1 MHIDL
6 SKVIDDA
13 RFGPFQA
20 AVLSL
25 CFLIVTIDGY
35 DLVVMGVAL
44 PTIISV
50 MNMDVHVAGM
60 VASCALAGMMFGAI
74 VMGALADRIGR
85 VRTIAACVA
94 LFSILTAASGLA
106 RDPVSFAV
114 LRLIAGIGLGG
125 VIPCVTATVADYAPR
140 RLRARLTTIML
151 AGYPLGGV
159 LAAWLGKHLIHGF
172 GWQSVFFVAGTS
184 LLLLP
189 VIFTLM
195 PEAPAILQ
203 KRRDTTALR
212 AIARR
217 IAPLRAVSDAD
228 EVCVPLPV
236 RHAKAPVALLFR
248 DNRGF
253 STLMLWLGYFSGLF
267 MLYGLNSWLPKL
279 MALTGFSL
287 DAALTFLLLMN
298 IGSIVGSFAGGWLAD
313 RFGLKRVMM
322 AMLVTGA
329 VAIALAAQTRGA
341 GPLSIVIFIVGMTA
355 SGVQGVA
362 NAYVSQ
368 FYPADIRSTGIGMTL
383 GVGRLGGIASP
394 IAIGVL
400 LSLHLPVQHVLLVVA
415 GFGLLQAVAIWLVD
429 DRAADFA
436 LARPA
441 SAQPAHEAPGYRAAG
456 EAGD

>member
-1 MHIDL
+1 MQIDL
-6 SKVIDDA
+6 SEVIDDA
-13 RFGPFQA
+13 GFGLFQTTLLA
-20 AVLSL
+20 L

-44 PTIISV
+44 PTIISEMKV
-50 MNMDVHVAGM
+50 DAHVAGM
-60 VASCALAGMMFGAI
+60 VASCALVGMMFGAI

-85 VRTIAACVA
+85 VRTISACVA

-106 RDPVSFAV
+106 RDPVSFAA

-125 VIPCVTATVADYAPR
+125 VIPCVTAIVADYAPR
-140 RLRARLTTIML
+140 HLRARLTTIML

-159 LAAWLGKHLIHGF
+159 LAAWLGKHLMHGF
-172 GWQSVFFVAGTS
+172 GWQSVFFVAGAS

-189 VIFTLM
+189 VIFRLM
-195 PEAPAILQ
+195 PESPAILQ
-203 KRRDTTALR
+203 KHRDTTALR
-212 AIARR
+212 ALMRR
-217 IAPLRAVSDAD
+217 IAPMRIVSDTD
-228 EVCVPLPV
+228 EICVPLPV

-279 MALTGFSL
+279 MSLAGFSL

-298 IGSIVGSFAGGWLAD
+298 IGSIAGSFAGGWLAD

-322 AMLVTGA
+322 VMLIVGA
-329 VAIALAAQTRGA
+329 AAIALAAQTRGA

-383 GVGRLGGIASP
+383 GIGRLGGIASP
-394 IAIGVL
+394 IAIGLL
-400 LSLHLPVQHVLLVVA
+400 LSLHLPVQYVLHVVA
-415 GFGLLQAVAIWLVD
+415 GFGLLQAVAMWFVD
-429 DRAADFA
+429 DRVADFA
-436 LARPA
+436 PARSTNTQ
-441 SAQPAHEAPGYRAAG
+441 SAHDTPVYGAAG
-456 EAGD
+456 KAVD